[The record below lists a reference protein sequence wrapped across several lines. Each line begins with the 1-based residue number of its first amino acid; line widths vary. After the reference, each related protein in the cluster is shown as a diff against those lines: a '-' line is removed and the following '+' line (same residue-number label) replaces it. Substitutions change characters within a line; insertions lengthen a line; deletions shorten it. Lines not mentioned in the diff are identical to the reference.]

1 VVGCRCAARAARGR
15 AYFPGV
21 DLAEDVA
28 RAKVERGRFLSLLE
42 RELIADL
49 WLAGWSARAIAKLL
63 ERSPSTITRELA
75 RNGYCRYGRS
85 WRDRRAGF
93 RYGPHAADRA
103 ARARRA
109 RPKPRKL
116 ATDSVL
122 WAHVLDR
129 LRVRWS
135 PRQIAKTPADV
146 FPDQPQR
153 RVSHETVYQTLYLQG
168 RGELRREL
176 AAALRSGKATRVP
189 REKRRALQE
198 ARTARFIDPMVMI
211 SERPAEAED
220 RAVPGHWEGDLI
232 IGKNSGS
239 AIATLVERHTRYVLL
254 ARIPGGRDAVTV
266 RDALITRIRA
276 LPAHL
281 WRSLTWDQGGE
292 MARHREFS
300 VATGVPVYFCDPASP
315 WLRGS
320 NENTVSVSLG
330 GSGLVRCQARCRWS
344 RSDSREYWPTLVV
357 PCVGLVVRGHRR
369 RPGPLVLA

>member
-1 VVGCRCAARAARGR
+1 
-15 AYFPGV
+15 
-21 DLAEDVA
+21 
-28 RAKVERGRFLSLLE
+28 
-42 RELIADL
+42 
-49 WLAGWSARAIAKLL
+49 
-63 ERSPSTITRELA
+63 
-75 RNGYCRYGRS
+75 
-85 WRDRRAGF
+85 
-93 RYGPHAADRA
+93 
-103 ARARRA
+103 
-109 RPKPRKL
+109 
-116 ATDSVL
+116 VL